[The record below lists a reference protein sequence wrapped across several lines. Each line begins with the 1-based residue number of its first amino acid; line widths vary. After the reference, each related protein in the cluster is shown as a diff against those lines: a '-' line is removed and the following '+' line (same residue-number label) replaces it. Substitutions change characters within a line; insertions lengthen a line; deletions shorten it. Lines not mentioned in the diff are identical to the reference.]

1 MSTRLPTRDILGDIM
16 AHTAPDPGAVEF
28 SRENFGAL
36 VWLPVGRIYD
46 NPFQTRQAYDD
57 EHIARLAESIWS
69 LRQELPATL
78 GMQQPP
84 VARVVIFGLD
94 GDETPLPRAEYADPG
109 LLRRRLLGERVVVQL
124 HFGHNRLRAWR
135 SLRERDADGYAEFPV
150 FVAFASDE
158 AMWRHAVA
166 ENAQRKDISPL
177 EEALSIRQAMQ
188 AFSLTQERAGE
199 PFGYAK
205 STVANKLRLL
215 DLPDDLRAAIADGR
229 LSERHGRELLR
240 MAPAPHFYAGFHP
253 DRVAQFS
260 VRELEKEISTRI
272 QTCRPV
278 PKTPHTGYQVISAGS
293 WRTESRSETADP
305 PPWPLD
311 WTPSAPWPDVIGAC
325 TGCQF
330 YATFGGDAGARCTD
344 PNQRCMD
351 AKLKR
356 WNVEQAQRQQA
367 ALQQS
372 ASTGSASSP
381 AANSAGA
388 APAAPPITRPDKKLV
403 DYTEEDWAQSRA
415 TTPPA
420 APAAPAQPSAPIHT
434 DLRTSDV
441 EWFTTRGYGSAPAA
455 LLKKGL
461 CTAER
466 CKCLVL
472 AYHPDPQ
479 EHHVRPDAEHAPNM
493 CYGCTSTQRLANRKQ
508 ELEHG
513 NVAALRKRVKAEQ
526 EESERLLGE
535 AFTTYSA
542 DELWHNRA
550 FILRVIEGVDI
561 PQRYK
566 AKDFDL
572 AGMQSMLFFGAA
584 ASTCKRW
591 DGSTQK
597 WDLARVQTWLAE
609 LATAAGRQQADP
621 PRFDVA
627 EVAAPD
633 PAKDSEVWH
642 RWQDNWSDD
651 DEAAYQDLIMD
662 WDGRAW
668 QSLAAKAIRLVHET
682 PLGITPAVLMRL
694 AQECPDVTLSAVFGR
709 MAREWQAVAA

>member
-1 MSTRLPTRDILGDIM
+1 MSTRAPTPDILGDIM
-16 AHTAPDPGAVEF
+16 AHTKLEEF

-36 VWLPVGRIYD
+36 VWLPLGRIYD
-46 NPFQTRQAYDD
+46 NPFQTRQGYDE

-69 LRQELPATL
+69 LREELPATL

-84 VARVVIFGLD
+84 VARVISFAAD
-94 GDETPLPRAEYADPG
+94 GDDVALSREAYADPG
-109 LLRRRLLGERVVVQL
+109 ALRRRLLGDKIAVQL
-124 HFGHNRLRAWR
+124 HFGHNRLRAWKL
-135 SLRERDADGYAEFPV
+135 LRERDADGYAEFPV

-240 MAPAPHFYAGFHP
+240 LAPAPHFYAGFHP

-260 VRELEKEISTRI
+260 VRELEKEISIRI
-272 QTCRPV
+272 QTCRPL
-278 PKTPHTGYQVISAGS
+278 PKTPHTGYQVFSAGS

-311 WTPSAPWPDVIGAC
+311 WSPSAPWPDVIGAC
-325 TGCQF
+325 PGCQF

-367 ALQQS
+367 ALQQT
-372 ASTGSASSP
+372 AATGSTSSP
-381 AANSAGA
+381 AAGSPGASA

-403 DYTEEDWAQSRA
+403 DYTEEDWAQAKAAAAQSRA

-420 APAAPAQPSAPIHT
+420 APAAPAPPAAPIHT
-434 DLRTSDV
+434 DLRASDV
-441 EWFTTRGYGSAPAA
+441 EWFTTRGYSSAPAT
-455 LLKKGL
+455 LLNKGL

-472 AYHPDPQ
+472 AYHPSPQ

-493 CYGCTSTQRLANRKQ
+493 CYGCTSAQRLANRKQ

-513 NVAALRKRVKAEQ
+513 DVAALRKRVKAEQ
-526 EESERLLGE
+526 DEAERLLGE
-535 AFTTYSA
+535 AFATYSA
-542 DELWHNRA
+542 EELCHNRI
-550 FILRVIEGVDI
+550 FMLRVIEGPDI

-566 AKDFDL
+566 AKDLDL
-572 AGMQSMLFFGAA
+572 AGMQELLFFGV
-584 ASTCKRW
+584 ASATCKRW

-597 WDLARVQTWLAE
+597 WDLARVQTWLHE
-609 LATAAGRQQADP
+609 LAAGAGRVEP
-621 PRFDVA
+621 
-627 EVAAPD
+627 E
-633 PAKDSEVWH
+633 
-642 RWQDNWSDD
+642 
-651 DEAAYQDLIMD
+651 
-662 WDGRAW
+662 GG
-668 QSLAAKAIRLVHET
+668 
-682 PLGITPAVLMRL
+682 PL
-694 AQECPDVTLSAVFGR
+694 
-709 MAREWQAVAA
+709 

>member
-1 MSTRLPTRDILGDIM
+1 MNTRTPTPDILGNIM
-16 AHTAPDPGAVEF
+16 AHTTGEEF

-36 VWLPVGRIYD
+36 VWLPVGRVYD

-69 LRQELPATL
+69 LREELPATL

-84 VARVVIFGLD
+84 VARVVVFGPD
-94 GDETPLPRAEYADPG
+94 GDEAPLPREEYADPG
-109 LLRRRLLGERVVVQL
+109 ALRRRLLGDHVAVQL

-135 SLRERDADGYAEFPV
+135 LLRERDAGGYGEFPV
-150 FVAFASDE
+150 FVAYAADE

-240 MAPAPHFYAGFHP
+240 LAPAPHFYAFFHP

-260 VRELEKEISTRI
+260 VRELEKEIDKRI
-272 QTCRPV
+272 HTCLPL
-278 PKTPHTGYQVISAGS
+278 PKTPRTGYQVFSVGT
-293 WRTESRSETADP
+293 WRTESSKELADP

-311 WTPSAPWPDVIGAC
+311 WAPSAQVEGIVGAC
-325 TGCQF
+325 EGCRF
-330 YATFGGDAGARCTD
+330 YATFGVDAGARCTEALST
-344 PNQRCMD
+344 CMD
-351 AKLKR
+351 AKKKR

-367 ALQQS
+367 ALQ
-372 ASTGSASSP
+372 
-381 AANSAGA
+381 A
-388 APAAPPITRPDKKLV
+388 APPSAPAQARVEPAPPPITRPDKKLV
-403 DYTEEDWAQSRA
+403 EYTEEDWAQAKAAEASTSDKKA
-415 TTPPA
+415 LSGA
-420 APAAPAQPSAPIHT
+420 APQNAPAAPIHT
-434 DLRTSDV
+434 DLRTIDV

-455 LLKKGL
+455 LLEKGL

-472 AYHPDPQ
+472 AYHPDPK
-479 EHHVRPDAEHAPNM
+479 EDHVRPDAEHAPNM

-508 ELEHG
+508 EFEHG
-513 NVAALRKRVKAEQ
+513 DVTALRKRVKAEQ
-526 EESERLLGE
+526 EEAERLLGE
-535 AFTTYSA
+535 AFATYTA
-542 DELWHNRA
+542 DELWHNRM
-550 FILRVIEGVDI
+550 FILRVIEGADI

-566 AKDFDL
+566 AKDVDL

-584 ASTCKRW
+584 AATCKRW

-597 WDLARVQTWLAE
+597 WDLVRVQTWLAE
-609 LATAAGRQQADP
+609 LAAAAGRQVVEL
-621 PRFDVA
+621 PRFDMATPDADVCRWRPVDSPRGTVWQSDCGREVHSTSMEEAVTSCWKCGKPIHVEVAA
-627 EVAAPD
+627 EVA
-633 PAKDSEVWH
+633 
-642 RWQDNWSDD
+642 
-651 DEAAYQDLIMD
+651 M
-662 WDGRAW
+662 
-668 QSLAAKAIRLVHET
+668 
-682 PLGITPAVLMRL
+682 
-694 AQECPDVTLSAVFGR
+694 
-709 MAREWQAVAA
+709 